1 MPRSAKKIG
10 PLEKNEIEMVL
21 SFVLLLKNGK
31 RVISERRFDVKS
43 HMKLLAIGLIGA
55 WLCAPTLADGPKK
68 GRPGAQPATCGDYGT
83 SVHFEK
89 NVKDAAK
96 KALKQEK
103 LVLATHISGYFE
115 EPDYT

>member
-1 MPRSAKKIG
+1 
-10 PLEKNEIEMVL
+10 MVM

-31 RVISERRFDVKS
+31 RVISERRFDVRS
-43 HMKLLAIGLIGA
+43 FQKLLAIGLIGA
-55 WLCAPTLADGPKK
+55 WLCSPTLADGPKK
-68 GRPGAQPATCGDYGT
+68 GSPGTQPATCGDHGT

-103 LVLATHISGYFE
+103 LVLAIHISGYFE

>member
-68 GRPGAQPATCGDYGT
+68 GGPGAQPATCGDYGT

-103 LVLATHISGYFE
+103 LVLAIHISGYFE